1 MLLNP
6 PLRQAAKRC
15 TQPYLKIP
23 TPRQFQ
29 DIQGENPNH
38 PPHIAAHLQ
47 GTQNPPHRSQP
58 CKRAAIANTRQT
70 AFGSTD
76 NHNLYVNL
84 QTTLWWTNNM
94 KLYIKNMVCSRC
106 KMVVKAQLENRG
118 LRPLSVNL
126 GEVEIE
132 GDLSKEQLAQLDTS
146 LKSLGFELIDDKKS
160 QTIEK
165 IKNTIVTLVHHTDH
179 DIKTNLSSFITSQ
192 IHQDYNYLSNLF
204 SEVEGTTIEKYFIA
218 QRIERV
224 KELIVYDEL
233 TLSEIADQMGYS
245 SVAYLSN
252 QFKKITGFTPSYFK
266 SLKEYKRKN
275 IEEL

>member
-1 MLLNP
+1 
-6 PLRQAAKRC
+6 
-15 TQPYLKIP
+15 
-23 TPRQFQ
+23 
-29 DIQGENPNH
+29 
-38 PPHIAAHLQ
+38 
-47 GTQNPPHRSQP
+47 
-58 CKRAAIANTRQT
+58 
-70 AFGSTD
+70 
-76 NHNLYVNL
+76 
-84 QTTLWWTNNM
+84 M

-132 GDLSKEQLAQLDTS
+132 EELSKEELLQLDTT
-146 LKSLGFELIDDKKS
+146 LRALGFELIDDKKS

-165 IKNTIVTLVHHTDH
+165 IKNVIVKLVHHSNH
-179 DIKTNLSSFITSQ
+179 NIKINLSTFITSQ

-204 SEVEGTTIEKYFIA
+204 SEVESTTIEKYFIA
-218 QRIERV
+218 QRIERA

-233 TLSEIADQMGYS
+233 TLSEIADQLGYS

-252 QFKKITGFTPSYFK
+252 QFKKVTGFTPSYFK
-266 SLKEYKRKN
+266 SLKAYKRKN